1 MRSLEIQQWLEN
13 NEVES
18 YIILDDENDML
29 PEQQSRFVKTSYY
42 LHGLEDHHVEESIKL
57 LKIN

>member
-1 MRSLEIQQWLEN
+1 
-13 NEVES
+13 
-18 YIILDDENDML
+18 ML
-29 PEQQSRFVKTSYY
+29 PEQQSRFVKTSYH